1 MQDDYTSLWSYRAK
15 WAYLL
20 SVVGVLLA
28 PVFHVIYISFNE
40 NGYAARIY
48 EFTFDWYAV
57 VLGDT
62 MLVASL
68 KWTAYL
74 ALTAVL
80 TAVPMGL
87 MAAKFYKRSRQKVLF
102 VTLMLSP
109 LFIPAD
115 IMGSSLLVYFKH
127 LNHFFEALNDRLG
140 VTWFYG
146 WFDLGFTTAMI
157 GQIVYTLPYVFV
169 IILVTM
175 SRYREQ
181 QTEAARSCGA
191 TAWQAFWQ
199 VEFPQ
204 IRVGVFSACAFVV
217 ILSFN
222 EATRTA
228 LLKGGFDTFSN
239 VLVGQ
244 MLNVGMSGESYAM
257 AGIMSIVSML
267 VVGTILIYTLF
278 KSARSGHEMRA
289 KAEPIKSSERRGGK
303 GNLAYFEAR

>member
-1 MQDDYTSLWSYRAK
+1 MLDDYSSIWAYRAK

-20 SVVGVLLA
+20 AVVGALLA
-28 PVFHVIYISFNE
+28 PVFYIIYISFNE
-40 NGYAARIY
+40 HGFGARIY
-48 EFTFDWYAV
+48 EFTFDWYVV

-68 KWTAYL
+68 EWTGYL
-74 ALTAVL
+74 AVAVVA

-87 MAAKFYKRSRQKVLF
+87 IAAKFYKKTRRKVLF
-102 VTLMLSP
+102 VSLMLLP
-109 LFIPAD
+109 LFVPAD
-115 IMGSSLLVYFKH
+115 IMASSLLVYFKH
-127 LNHFFEALNDRLG
+127 LNGIFQSFGETLG
-140 VTWFYG
+140 VGWLSG
-146 WFDLGFTTAMI
+146 WFELGFTTALI
-157 GQIVYTLPYVFV
+157 GQILYTVPYAFIV
-169 IILVTM
+169 ILITM

-239 VLVGQ
+239 VLVAQ
-244 MLNVGMSGESYAM
+244 MLNVGMSEESYAM
-257 AGIMSIVSML
+257 AGTMSIVSM
-267 VVGTILIYTLF
+267 VVIGSILLYTL
-278 KSARSGHEMRA
+278 ARAERLEREIRA
-289 KAEPIKSSERRGGK
+289 KAEPLMSS
-303 GNLAYFEAR
+303 

>member
-1 MQDDYTSLWSYRAK
+1 MPDDYSSIWKYRAK

-20 SVVGVLLA
+20 AVVGALLA
-28 PVFHVIYISFNE
+28 PVFYVIYISFNE
-40 NGYAARIY
+40 HGFGARIY

-68 KWTAYL
+68 KWTGYL
-74 ALTAVL
+74 ALAVVS

-87 MAAKFYKRSRQKVLF
+87 IAAKFYKGTRRKVLF
-102 VTLMLSP
+102 VTLMLLP

-127 LNHFFEALNDRLG
+127 LNGIFQWLGGILG
-140 VTWFYG
+140 VGWLSG
-146 WFDLGFTTAMI
+146 WFELGFTTALI
-157 GQIVYTLPYVFV
+157 GQILYTVPYAFIV
-169 IILVTM
+169 ILITM
-175 SRYREQ
+175 SRYRDQ

-204 IRVGVFSACAFVV
+204 IRVGIFSACAFVV

-222 EATRTA
+222 EAPRTA

-239 VLVGQ
+239 VLVAQ
-244 MLNVGMSGESYAM
+244 MLNIGMSEESYAM
-257 AGIMSIVSML
+257 AGTMSIVSM
-267 VVGTILIYTLF
+267 VVIGSILIYTLV
-278 KSARSGHEMRA
+278 KAERLGREARA
-289 KAEPIKSSERRGGK
+289 KAEPLMSS
-303 GNLAYFEAR
+303 

>member
-1 MQDDYTSLWSYRAK
+1 MQDDYTNIWSYRAK

-20 SVVGVLLA
+20 AVVFGLLA
-28 PVFHVIYISFNE
+28 PVFYIIVISFNE
-40 NGYAARIY
+40 HGFGARIY
-48 EFTFDWYAV
+48 DFTFDWYRV

-68 KWTAYL
+68 EWTFYL
-74 ALTAVL
+74 ALAAVV

-87 MAAKFYKRSRQKVLF
+87 MAAKFYKRTERKVLF

-115 IMGSSLLVYFKH
+115 ILGSSLLVYFKNLSQMFDS
-127 LNHFFEALNDRLG
+127 LNEVLG
-140 VTWFYG
+140 VTWFQG
-146 WFDLGFTTAMI
+146 WFELGFITALI
-157 GQIVYTLPYVFV
+157 GQIIYTIPYSFV
-169 IILVTM
+169 IILITM
-175 SRYREQ
+175 SRYRQQ

-204 IRVGVFSACAFVV
+204 IRAGVFSACAFVV

-239 VLVGQ
+239 VLVAQ
-244 MLNVGMSGESYAM
+244 MLNVGMSEESYAM
-257 AGIMSIVSML
+257 AGIMSTVSML
-267 VVGTILIYTLF
+267 VIGSILIYTLV
-278 KSARSGHEMRA
+278 RSRHLEREARA
-289 KAEPIKSSERRGGK
+289 KAEPVMSG
-303 GNLAYFEAR
+303 